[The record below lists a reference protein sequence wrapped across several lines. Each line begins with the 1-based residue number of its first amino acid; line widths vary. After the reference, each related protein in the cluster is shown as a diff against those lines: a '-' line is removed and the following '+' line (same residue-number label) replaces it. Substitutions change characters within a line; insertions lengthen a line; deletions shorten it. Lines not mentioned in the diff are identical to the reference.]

1 MSEYK
6 GILEIIQL
14 GNPILRKR
22 ARVVKNI
29 QDLKIQKLI
38 DDLMAVVMEVNGIG
52 LAAPQVSRPWRIF
65 ILASHPNPRYPKAPK
80 IKPKVIINPK
90 IIYRSRQVSSDW
102 EGCLSIPGIRGAV
115 SRSKSIKVTYTT
127 RRGDLKR
134 EKYNDFLARTFQH
147 EYDHLEGKV
156 FLDRVSCTK
165 DIITE
170 KEYQKMVTKKDNH
183 PKT

>member
-1 MSEYK
+1 MSK
-6 GILEIIQL
+6 CRDVLEIIQL

-29 QDLKIQKLI
+29 HDGKIRKLI
-38 DDLMAVVMEVNGIG
+38 DDLMAVVMGVNGIG
-52 LAAPQVSRPWRIF
+52 LAAPQVSRLWRIF
-65 ILASHPNPRYPKAPK
+65 ILASHPNPRYPRAPK
-80 IKPKVIINPK
+80 MKPKVIINPK
-90 IIYRSRQVSSDW
+90 IIYRSCQTVSDW

-134 EKYNDFLARTFQH
+134 EKYNDFLARIFQH
-147 EYDHLEGKV
+147 EYDHLEGIV

-170 KEYQKMVTKKDNH
+170 KEYQKIITKKDNR